1 MHSPIMTAEHGGVK
15 SRSEERATRRV
26 AMVWCLWMCV
36 CVCGCNRFPTRQQVL
51 TPIQPDLSQGDLI
64 EHLNANIRQL
74 HSWSCLDAQVST
86 KAPMLPVKLSLSAI
100 IAVER
105 TRNFRMR
112 ASVLGS
118 EEADFGSNSEQ
129 FWFWIRRG
137 DPYLFT
143 ARHEHLPAVSE
154 RLPIPFQPDWIMEAL
169 GVREIDPAK
178 IKLQQPGPSPNI
190 VNFVMEEAL
199 PSGQT
204 VRRELLVDRNLG
216 IILGH
221 SLYDGAAHL
230 VAKASLSDHR
240 REPSGV
246 IMPHRVELEFPLTK
260 MELTIELNE
269 INVNPS
275 HLPSSMWEL
284 PNIPNV
290 PQYDMGEHLART
302 NPQRMG
308 SGVRQIQ
315 GEQYAE
321 APPFAVSEAPLECP
335 PFAEAPGMSSPS
347 GSATSGE
354 LGWQPSGRTTQARP
368 SVDSLQLH
376 VPAQ

>member
-1 MHSPIMTAEHGGVK
+1 MHSPIETPERHVANTG
-15 SRSEERATRRV
+15 SERLRRRMV
-26 AMVWCLWMCV
+26 AVVWCGMVSVTLS
-36 CVCGCNRFPTRQQVL
+36 GCNWLPTRQEVL
-51 TPIQPDLSQGDLI
+51 TPIQPNLSQHDLV

-74 HSWSCLDAQVST
+74 HSWSCLDAEVST
-86 KAPMLPVKLSLSAI
+86 KTPMLPMKLSLSAI

-105 TRNFRMR
+105 ARNFRLR
-112 ASVLGS
+112 ASILSS

-169 GVREIDPAK
+169 GVREIDASK
-178 IKLQQPGPSPNI
+178 IKLQQPGPTPNVVI
-190 VNFVMEEAL
+190 FVLEEQL

-204 VRRELLVDRNLG
+204 IRRELQVDRNLG
-216 IILGH
+216 IVLGH
-221 SLYDGAAHL
+221 SLYDGAANL

-246 IMPHRVELEFPLTK
+246 IMPHRVDLEFPMTK
-260 MELTIELNE
+260 MQLTIELNE

-275 HLPSSMWEL
+275 HLPASMWEL

-290 PQYDMGEHLART
+290 RQYDMGEHLART
-302 NPQRMG
+302 NPYYSG
-308 SGVRQIQ
+308 EGVRQTQ
-315 GEQYAE
+315 GEQFAE
-321 APPFAVSEAPLECP
+321 APPFAVPEAPLECP
-335 PFAEAPGMSSPS
+335 PFEQPPVAPSEHMPTPPGSP
-347 GSATSGE
+347 
-354 LGWQPSGRTTQARP
+354 GWQPATNAPQTRP
-368 SVDSLQLH
+368 SADSLRLH
-376 VPAQ
+376 VPTQ

>member
-1 MHSPIMTAEHGGVK
+1 MHSPIRTPRWCGAKTGSGRIRRRIV
-15 SRSEERATRRV
+15 ATV
-26 AMVWCLWMCV
+26 GCALLSVNLS
-36 CVCGCNRFPTRQQVL
+36 GCNWLPTRQEVL
-51 TPIQPDLSQGDLI
+51 TPIQPNLSQTDLI

-86 KAPMLPVKLSLSAI
+86 KTPMLPVKLSLSAI

-105 TRNFRMR
+105 QRNFRLR

-118 EEADFGSNSEQ
+118 EEADFGSNDEQ

-169 GVREIDPAK
+169 GVREIDPSK

-190 VNFVMEEAL
+190 VNFVLEESLA
-199 PSGQT
+199 SGQKI
-204 VRRELLVDRNLG
+204 RRELQVDRNLG
-216 IILGH
+216 IVLGH
-221 SLYDGAAHL
+221 SLYDGAANL

-246 IMPHRVELEFPLTK
+246 IMPHRVDLEFPLTQ
-260 MELTIELNE
+260 MELTIELKE

-275 HLPSSMWEL
+275 HLPASMWEL
-284 PNIPNV
+284 PHLPNV
-290 PQYDMGEHLART
+290 RQYDMGEHLART
-302 NPQRMG
+302 NPTY
-308 SGVRQIQ
+308 SGGGVQQMQ
-315 GEQYAE
+315 GEQFAE
-321 APPFAVSEAPLECP
+321 APPFAVPDAPLERP
-335 PFAEAPGMSSPS
+335 PFAQPTDPPAAGASPS
-347 GSATSGE
+347 TGP
-354 LGWQPSGRTTQARP
+354 GWQPSANAPQARP
-368 SVDSLQLH
+368 PADSLRLH
-376 VPAQ
+376 IPAQ